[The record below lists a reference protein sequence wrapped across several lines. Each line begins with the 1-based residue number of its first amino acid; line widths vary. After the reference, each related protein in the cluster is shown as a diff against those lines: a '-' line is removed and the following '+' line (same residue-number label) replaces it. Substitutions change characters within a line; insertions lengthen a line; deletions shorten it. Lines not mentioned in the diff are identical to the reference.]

1 MAVNLN
7 CVICEVNF
15 WDAAGFDK
23 ERALRFLVDN
33 NVFKGETDCGRSS
46 AFVQLDEEFI
56 YSSFGAVSGLT
67 PF

>member
-1 MAVNLN
+1 MEYLVRSGMAVNLN

-23 ERALRFLVDN
+23 ERALGFLVDN

-46 AFVQLDEEFI
+46 AFV
-56 YSSFGAVSGLT
+56 
-67 PF
+67 